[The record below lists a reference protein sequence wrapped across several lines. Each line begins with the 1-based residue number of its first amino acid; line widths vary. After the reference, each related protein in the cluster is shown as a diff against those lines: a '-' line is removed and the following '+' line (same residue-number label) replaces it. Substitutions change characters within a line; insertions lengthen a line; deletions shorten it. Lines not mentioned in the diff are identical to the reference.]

1 MPQPVNRDAW
11 IVHLAELIRPRQPTA
26 AATQLSKMLH
36 FLTDIPDGAFTEQ
49 SLHEAALK
57 LKRTPSLIEVRA
69 AIDGWWKKQTAPP
82 VTAKESDQQRLLRLN
97 EERAEFL
104 RRDWDDPQGIA
115 YRVRSCEGNVALL
128 RLLAAAVGRWAPQHL
143 GMLPPHILELTQ
155 QEPEPRQSGPPPPIK
170 TAYLT
175 PEQLDIAKGRARHER
190 VISTGTVVDS
200 HATEGRYPA
209 RDDETE
215 DAPF

>member
-1 MPQPVNRDAW
+1 MQQLVNRDAW
-11 IVHLAELIRPRQPTA
+11 MVRLAEMIRPRQPAA
-26 AATQLSKMLH
+26 AATQLRKMLN
-36 FLTDIPDGAFTEQ
+36 FLSDMPDGAFTEQ

-155 QEPEPRQSGPPPPIK
+155 QEPEPRQSGPPQIK
-170 TAYLT
+170 PAYLT

-215 DAPF
+215 DVPF

>member
-1 MPQPVNRDAW
+1 MQPLNRETW
-11 IVHLAELIRPRQPTA
+11 IVHLAELIRPRAPAA
-26 AATQLSKMLH
+26 AATQLRKMLH
-36 FLTDIPDGAFTEQ
+36 FLTDIPDGAFTDQ
-49 SLHEAALK
+49 SLRAVAPK
-57 LKRTPSLIEVRA
+57 LKRSPNFAEVRA
-69 AIDGWWKKQTAPP
+69 AIDDWWKKQPAPSETAR
-82 VTAKESDQQRLLRLN
+82 ESDQQRLLRQN
-97 EERAEFL
+97 EERAAFL

-115 YRVRSCEGNVALL
+115 QRVRSCEGNVALL

-143 GMLPPHILELTQ
+143 GMLPPHILDLMQ
-155 QEPEPRQSGPPPPIK
+155 QEPEPRQSGPPQIK
-170 TAYLT
+170 PAYLT